1 MGGGGNAYTFNH
13 TEFNLTENLL
23 RDYARSDTKHP
34 ESAGNEERARF
45 QREDLGHSGRCTE
58 QKDKVS
64 RNSSGLHPCGRH
76 TAIRNTQT
84 DTRSI
89 NTTGVDYTNSTLYE
103 PDLGKRGVE
112 HATRD
117 GRNLF
122 PGGHMTDR
130 RKSRLC
136 WLFKVG
142 QWRQLEK
149 PTARGSDGSL
159 AVGGGLG
166 ILTRITKNEE
176 NGLETSVRKA
186 LSFCLLLHR

>member
-1 MGGGGNAYTFNH
+1 MTKFDLKILKSMGPFNKMFQRKTTEAFIRGEKMH
-13 TEFNLTENLL
+13 VLLITIEFNLTENLL

-89 NTTGVDYTNSTLYE
+89 NPTGCSLHE
-103 PDLGKRGVE
+103 FDLV
-112 HATRD
+112 
-117 GRNLF
+117 
-122 PGGHMTDR
+122 
-130 RKSRLC
+130 
-136 WLFKVG
+136 
-142 QWRQLEK
+142 
-149 PTARGSDGSL
+149 
-159 AVGGGLG
+159 
-166 ILTRITKNEE
+166 
-176 NGLETSVRKA
+176 
-186 LSFCLLLHR
+186 